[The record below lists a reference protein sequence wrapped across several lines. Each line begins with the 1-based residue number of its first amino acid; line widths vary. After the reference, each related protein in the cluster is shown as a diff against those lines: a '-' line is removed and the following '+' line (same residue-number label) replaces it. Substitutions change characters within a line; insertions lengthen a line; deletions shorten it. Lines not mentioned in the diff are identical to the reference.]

1 MLDKIANDYNLQD
14 ATVTTDHPQPSSSHH
29 HIKPAATGVLLVN
42 LGTPSGYDKSSIR
55 RFLAEFL
62 SDRRVIELSPLLW
75 QPILR
80 GVILNTRPGKVA
92 ESYRSIWMNE
102 QNISPLRYYT
112 AQQAEKLKSVF
123 NQEQDLYIDWAMRYG
138 EPSIQSVME
147 KLTQLGCRCLLVVPL
162 YPQYSATSTATVTD
176 KVFEILQ
183 SWRRQ
188 PALRTLPPY
197 YDHPAYIAALA
208 ESIQTYLDQSATRP
222 DKIIASYHGIPK
234 SCVKNGDPYFCHCS
248 KTTRLLREQLGAD
261 TPEIVMTFQ
270 SRFGPKKWL
279 EPATD
284 LTLKELA
291 SQGTKHVA
299 VITPGFA
306 ADCLETLEEIAIQN
320 KDFFLTHGGAQY
332 DVIPCLNDSKS
343 GIEMLATLIRQELQ
357 GWI

>member
-1 MLDKIANDYNLQD
+1 M
-14 ATVTTDHPQPSSSHH
+14 TTDIQQQTSRHHAVKPSA
-29 HIKPAATGVLLVN
+29 IGVILVN

-55 RFLAEFL
+55 RFLGEFL
-62 SDRRVIELSPLLW
+62 SDRRVIELPAVLW

-92 ESYRSIWMNE
+92 KSYCSIWMMDRNT
-102 QNISPLRYYT
+102 SPLRHYT
-112 AQQAEKLKSVF
+112 EQQAEKLKTVF
-123 NQEQDLYIDWAMRYG
+123 KNENLYIDWAMRYG

-147 KLTQLGCRCLLVVPL
+147 KLKQLGCRRLLVVPL
-162 YPQYSATSTATVTD
+162 YPQYSATSTATVSD

-183 SWRRQ
+183 SWRHQ

-197 YDHPAYIAALA
+197 YDHPAYIAALTD
-208 ESIQTYLDQSATRP
+208 SIKAYLEQSNARP

-248 KTTRLLREQLGAD
+248 KTTRLLREQLGTD

-284 LTLKELA
+284 LTLKDMPG
-291 SQGTKHVA
+291 QGTKHVA

-320 KDFFLTHGGAQY
+320 KEIFLSHGGNQY
-332 DVIPCLNDSKS
+332 DVIPCLNASQT
-343 GIEMLATLIRQELQ
+343 GINMLTTLIKQELQ
-357 GWI
+357 GWV